1 MRVTSNTFP
10 DSLVNQL
17 ANLTLRQ
24 NRLQDMAASGQRVR
38 LLEDD
43 PIAMQRVLNLQTEAK
58 SVAQYQRNAST
69 LRAQAQATYEVMRG
83 LKKVSDRAGE
93 LAVLAD
99 GTKSPDQLKIY
110 ANEVT
115 QLIKQ
120 AVQTANGKFR
130 SDYLLSGTRSD
141 QAPFVMTTDADGLVT
156 SVTYQG
162 NSSVALAEVADGLT
176 LSAQSVG
183 ANSTGSGPRGLIT
196 DSRSGADFFNHLISL
211 QNNLLAGNT
220 AAIASSDLPQ
230 LGKDEENL
238 ALSVGENG
246 IVQSRLDMA
255 TEAASQRALS
265 LEGLV
270 SNEADADLTQ
280 TLVRLNQTQTAYQ
293 AALQSGTRLL
303 STSLLDYLR

>member
-1 MRVTSNTFP
+1 MRVTANTFP

-17 ANLTLRQ
+17 AKLTLRQ

-38 LLEDD
+38 LPEDD
-43 PIAMQRVLNLQTEAK
+43 PVAMQRVLNLQAEGK

-69 LRAQAQATYEVMRG
+69 LRSQAQATYEVMRG

-141 QAPFVMTTDADGLVT
+141 QPPFVMTTDADGLVT
-156 SVTYQG
+156 GVTYQG
-162 NSSVALAEVADGLT
+162 NTSVALAEVGEGLT
-176 LSAQSVG
+176 LSVQSLG
-183 ANSTGSGPRGLIT
+183 ANSSGSGPRGLIT

-220 AAIASSDLPQ
+220 TAIAGTDLAQ

-293 AALQSGTRLL
+293 AALQSGARLL